1 MRELFQ
7 NALNGPGSYF
17 QSNYMVVLVM
27 GLFLYF
33 FVVDADITFREK
45 RLLRLA
51 AVLLALMLFPA
62 SAIALMLYQTRYYS
76 YSWIWSLMP
85 VTLLISWGSVT
96 VLWRHTGQSWRD
108 GKAARRLTAGVA
120 VLLVL
125 LLLTGNLGSI
135 QTLSEEEKDQSSRAG
150 QVAAYLQEIAGM
162 KESLVWGSRP
172 VLEAVRRQN
181 SGIKVLYGRNMWEP
195 AVAAHTYD
203 TYPLEQQRLFDWAE
217 LIDKGETYEVS
228 QALMIFLEDRV
239 GDEAQND
246 RSLADAYM
254 LQLAAEY
261 GAHIWVFPAEVSDRM
276 ELACQQLSGEYGRH
290 AQAVGEV
297 AGYGIWICD

>member
-17 QSNYMVVLVM
+17 RSNYMVVLVM

-33 FVVDADITFREK
+33 FVVETDITSREK

-51 AVLLALMLFPA
+51 AVLLALMLFPV
-62 SAIALMLYQTRYYS
+62 SAMALMLYQTRYYS

-96 VLWRHTGQSWRD
+96 VLWRHTGQNRRD
-108 GKAARRLTAGVA
+108 GRAARRLTAGVA

-135 QTLSEEEKDQSSRAG
+135 QTLSEEEKDQNNRAE
-150 QVAAYLQEIAGM
+150 QVAACLQEIAGT
-162 KESLVWGSRP
+162 KESLLWGSRP

-217 LIDKGETYEVS
+217 LIDKGDAYEVS
-228 QALMIFLEDRV
+228 QALTIFLEDRV
-239 GDEAQND
+239 GEEAQID
-246 RSLADAYM
+246 YSLADAYM

-261 GAHIWVFPAEVSDRM
+261 GAHIWVFPTEASDRM
-276 ELACQQLSGEYGRH
+276 TLACQKLSEEYERH

>member
-17 QSNYMVVLVM
+17 RSNYMMVLVM

-33 FVVDADITFREK
+33 FVVETDITSREK

-51 AVLLALMLFPA
+51 AVLLALMLFPV
-62 SAIALMLYQTRYYS
+62 SAMALMLYQTRYYS

-96 VLWRHTGQSWRD
+96 VLWRHTGQNRRD
-108 GKAARRLTAGVA
+108 GRAARRLTAGVA

-135 QTLSEEEKDQSSRAG
+135 QTLSEEEKDQNNRAE
-150 QVAAYLQEIAGM
+150 QVAACLQEIPGT
-162 KESLVWGSRP
+162 KESLLWGSRP

-217 LIDKGETYEVS
+217 LIDKGYAYEVS
-228 QALMIFLEDRV
+228 QALTIFLEDRV
-239 GDEAQND
+239 GDYAQND
-246 RSLADAYM
+246 HSLADAYM

-261 GAHIWVFPAEVSDRM
+261 GAHIWVFPAEASDRM
-276 ELACQQLSGEYGRH
+276 TLACQQLSEEYERH